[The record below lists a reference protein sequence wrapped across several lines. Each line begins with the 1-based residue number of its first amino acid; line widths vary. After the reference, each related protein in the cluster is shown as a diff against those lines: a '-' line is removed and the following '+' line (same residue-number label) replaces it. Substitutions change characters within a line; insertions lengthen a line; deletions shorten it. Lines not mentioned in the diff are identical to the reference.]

1 MAVYDLEEQ
10 EQISELK
17 AWWAR
22 YGNAVTAGLLVAA
35 VAVFGWQGW
44 NWYQRNQAA
53 QASGILAEVQKAASG
68 HDAKTAAA
76 RAGVLIEK
84 FPGTTHA
91 VLAVLM
97 SARLQAEGGDVKT
110 AEAQL
115 GWAAE
120 NAGELELRDI
130 ARLRLANLLLDE
142 KAYDEA
148 LKLLEREPAPTFS
161 GRFHEMRGDIHAVQG
176 KGAEAKKSYEAAIA
190 QFDEVAK
197 AAPAGAVDERQKAI
211 LQLKLESLGVGA

>member
-35 VAVFGWQGW
+35 VAVFGWQAW

-53 QASGILAEVQKAASG
+53 QASGILADVQKAASG
-68 HDAKTAAA
+68 RDAKTAAA
-76 RAGVLIEK
+76 RAGELIEK
-84 FPGTTHA
+84 FPSTTQA
-91 VLAVLM
+91 ALAVLM
-97 SARLQAEGGDVKT
+97 SAKLQAEGGDVKT
-110 AEAQL
+110 AKAQL

-120 NAGELELRDI
+120 RAGEVELREI

-142 KAYDEA
+142 KAYDDA
-148 LKLLEREPAPTFS
+148 LKALEPEPTPSFA
-161 GRFHEMRGDIHAVQG
+161 GRFHELRGDIHAVQG
-176 KGAEAKKSYEAAIA
+176 KGSEAKKAYEAAIA
-190 QFDEVAK
+190 RLDEVSK
-197 AAPAGAVDERQKAI
+197 SAPAGTIDDRQKTI
-211 LQLKLESLGVGA
+211 LQLKLESLGVGQ

>member
-35 VAVFGWQGW
+35 VAVFGWQAW

-53 QASGILAEVQKAASG
+53 QASSILADVQKAAGG
-68 HDAKTAAA
+68 HDAKTAST
-76 RAGVLIEK
+76 RAGELIEK
-84 FPGTTHA
+84 FPGTTQA

-97 SARLQAEGGDVKT
+97 SAKLQTEGGDVKT
-110 AEAQL
+110 AKAQL

-120 NAGELELRDI
+120 HASEVELGDI

-148 LKLLEREPAPTFS
+148 LKLLEREPALAFS

-176 KGAEAKKSYEAAIA
+176 KSADAKKDYEAAIA
-190 QFDEVAK
+190 RFDEISK
-197 AAPAGAVDERQKAI
+197 SAPAGTVDDRQKAI
-211 LQLKLESLGVGA
+211 LELKLESLGVGQ

>member
-1 MAVYDLEEQ
+1 M
-10 EQISELK
+10 
-17 AWWAR
+17 
-22 YGNAVTAGLLVAA
+22 
-35 VAVFGWQGW
+35 FGWQGW

-110 AEAQL
+110 AKAQL

-142 KAYDEA
+142 KAYDC
-148 LKLLEREPAPTFS
+148 LLYTS
-161 GRFHEMRGDIHAVQG
+161 D
-176 KGAEAKKSYEAAIA
+176 AA
-190 QFDEVAK
+190 
-197 AAPAGAVDERQKAI
+197 DER
-211 LQLKLESLGVGA
+211 SSVDLGGRRIIKKKKNVTMRQ